1 MKHLYKYAI
10 LIITALLTHQHIV
23 AQQAGISALRFT
35 TTTHDYGHI
44 AEDGGSVVCSFEAV
58 NTAEQSIEVTKI
70 STTCGCTSAIYESRS
85 VAPGEIFRFEVR
97 YDPMNRPGR
106 IEKDIIVHTSDT
118 ERLTTL
124 HITGYV
130 QPRERSIE
138 EIYPFDMGGGLRLM
152 STFHAFGFVEQGKS
166 TESVIECVNNSDKE
180 ISITISPKLSSGALT
195 VDYPRHMA
203 PHTTAD
209 IRLCYTIAPNSDI
222 YGTLTDI
229 LSIGINGIEAQYA
242 VSTQVVATDNFDLI
256 DDISAPRA
264 DISKNIIKFGD
275 VKVSNGVCYAS
286 TVVTNGGATPL
297 IIRRAEASSEAVR
310 CEVMAGTT
318 LAPEESIEIVVAL
331 DVRSIERRDE
341 PFAARIRLITN
352 DPIRPMQTLRIG
364 AIVTE

>member
-1 MKHLYKYAI
+1 MKYLYKYAI
-10 LIITALLTHQHIV
+10 VLISALLTHQHVV
-23 AQQAGISALRFT
+23 AQQLARSALHFT
-35 TTTHDYGHI
+35 ETTYDYGHI

-58 NTAEQSIEVTKI
+58 NTAEHSVEVTKI
-70 STTCGCTSAIYESRS
+70 STTCGCTSAIYESRT
-85 VAPGEIFRFEVR
+85 VAPGDTFRVEVR

-106 IEKDIIVHTSDT
+106 IDKDIIVHTSDT
-118 ERLTTL
+118 EALTTL

-130 QPRERSIE
+130 QPRERSVE
-138 EIYPFDMGGGLRLM
+138 EIYPFDMGGGLRLK

-166 TESVIECVNNSDKE
+166 TEAYIECLNNSDKE
-180 ISITISPKLSSGALT
+180 IAIDISPMQSSGALT
-195 VDYPRHMA
+195 VDYPRDMA

-209 IRLCYTIAPNSDI
+209 IRLCYTIAPNCDI

-229 LSIGINGIEAQYA
+229 LSIGINDIEAQYA

-297 IIRRAEASSEAVR
+297 IIRRAETSSEAVR
-310 CEVMAGTT
+310 CEVIAGTT

-341 PFAARIRLITN
+341 PFTARIRIITN
-352 DPIRPMQTLRIG
+352 DPIRPMQTLRVG

>member
-35 TTTHDYGHI
+35 TTTHDYGDI

-58 NTAEQSIEVTKI
+58 NTAEHSIEVTKI

-118 ERLTTL
+118 EALTTL

-195 VDYPRHMA
+195 VNYPRHMA

-229 LSIGINGIEAQYA
+229 LSICINGIEAQYA

-310 CEVMAGTT
+310 CEVVAGTT

-341 PFAARIRLITN
+341 PFTARIRIITN
-352 DPIRPMQTLRIG
+352 DPIRPMQTLRVG

>member
-23 AQQAGISALRFT
+23 AQQSGISALHFT
-35 TTTHDYGHI
+35 ETTYDYGHI

-58 NTAEQSIEVTKI
+58 NTAEHSIEVTKI
-70 STTCGCTSAIYESRS
+70 STTCGCTSAIYESQS

-97 YDPMNRPGR
+97 YEPMNRPGR

-195 VDYPRHMA
+195 VNYPRHMA

-229 LSIGINGIEAQYA
+229 LSIGINGIEAQYT
-242 VSTQVVATDNFDLI
+242 VSTQVGATDNFDLI

-275 VKVSNGVCYAS
+275 VKVSNGVCYTS

-341 PFAARIRLITN
+341 PFAARIRIITN